1 MHNIKPINQALAQE
15 WSAFLVNDNEGVIRS
30 IIKRAAEIHAE
41 TNQKYD
47 DYLPYAFH
55 LNMVCNVFMQFGSVC
70 FDSRE
75 EMDEWGHVAIFGAAF
90 HDTIEDARLS
100 YNDVLKIAGEFFH
113 QEEKRILA
121 AEIVYALTNEKGR
134 NRDERENDK
143 YFEGIREV
151 SFAPCI
157 KLCDRY
163 ANAFFANA
171 RQSSLAKKYR
181 VEMKTFLTKLLIVD
195 ERSVDSCSC
204 LPEEL
209 GRLCDSYPLSQHQTT
224 CLMDVVAL
232 AELKNQLDS
241 EKESEKK

>member
-1 MHNIKPINQALAQE
+1 MYNIIPINQEMAQE
-15 WSAFLVNDNEGVIRS
+15 WSSFLANEEEGVIRS
-30 IIKRAAEIHAE
+30 IIKRAAEIHAD

-47 DYLPYAFH
+47 GHLPYGFH
-55 LNMVCNVFMQFGSVC
+55 LNMVCNLFMQFGSIC

-75 EMDEWGHVAIFGAAF
+75 EMDEWGCVAIFGAAF

-100 YNDVLKIAGEFFH
+100 YNDVLKIAGEFFT
-113 QEEKRILA
+113 QKEKQTLA

-134 NRDERENDK
+134 CRDDRENDK
-143 YFEGIREV
+143 YFEGIRKI
-151 SFAPCI
+151 SLAPCI

-181 VEMKTFLTKLLIVD
+181 SEMKTFLTKLLIFD
-195 ERSVDSCSC
+195 ESRNIDSNKC

-209 GRLCDSYPLSQHQTT
+209 VRLCCSYPLSQYSDFLDT
-224 CLMDVVAL
+224 VAL
-232 AELKNQLDS
+232 SELKQQLDS
-241 EKESEKK
+241 EKRIREK